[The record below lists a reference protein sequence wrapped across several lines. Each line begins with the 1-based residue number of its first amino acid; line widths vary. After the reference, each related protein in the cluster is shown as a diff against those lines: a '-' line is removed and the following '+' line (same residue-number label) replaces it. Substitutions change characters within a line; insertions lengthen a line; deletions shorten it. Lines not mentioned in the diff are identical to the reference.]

1 MKNVTE
7 VQVNQHIWCNP
18 TPITKYLMDT
28 KSTPITKYLMD
39 TKSTNEICSH
49 GIIELGSHGGLG
61 E

>member
-7 VQVNQHIWCNP
+7 VQINQHIWCNP
-18 TPITKYLMDT
+18 TPITKYLMD
-28 KSTPITKYLMD
+28 I
-39 TKSTNEICSH
+39 KSTNEICSH